1 MKQVWILV
9 VSVCILLSAGFFEI
23 KYLNNTS
30 KYLMSDL
37 DYIENAVRN
46 NNYEYARAQFNN
58 TFESWNKLKDI
69 WHVFI
74 TSDEID
80 EINSNLIE
88 LRHYLD
94 YEEEKDSLIA
104 IEQIKSS
111 ITHSIT
117 RQNLRLDNVL

>member
-9 VSVCILLSAGFFEI
+9 VSVCILLSAGFLEI

-46 NNYEYARAQFNN
+46 NNYEYAKTQFSN

>member
-69 WHVFI
+69 WHIFI

>member
-46 NNYEYARAQFNN
+46 NNYEYARAQLNN

>member
-9 VSVCILLSAGFFEI
+9 VSVCILLSAGFLEI